1 LLYQNETIMKDNKLE
16 VGDILYNIQYGVIQ
30 DVVKIDRLTP
40 KMAFSGFRK
49 FNIELINS
57 KAKLIGG
64 SGFSPVFYHLETD
77 VLKHKYKKNKLI
89 KVLEYTDYSKYSLEE
104 LENVINILKIKI

>member
-1 LLYQNETIMKDNKLE
+1 MKDNKLE
-16 VGDILYNIQYGVIQ
+16 VDDILYNIQYGGIQ
-30 DVVKIDRLTP
+30 DIVKIDRLTP

-49 FNIELINS
+49 FNIELVNG

-64 SGFSPVFYHLETD
+64 GDFSTIFYHLETEELK
-77 VLKHKYKKNKLI
+77 LKHKKNKLI